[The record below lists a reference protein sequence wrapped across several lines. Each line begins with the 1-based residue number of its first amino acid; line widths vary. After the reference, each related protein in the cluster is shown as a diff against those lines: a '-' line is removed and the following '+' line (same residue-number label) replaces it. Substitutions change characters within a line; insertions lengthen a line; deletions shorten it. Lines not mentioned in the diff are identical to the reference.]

1 MKTLGLDEE
10 VASALQSFDGSETSA
25 AVAVDRIVEASATT
39 RFDLSKL
46 IATALRHAWLM
57 GRRSGGIFD
66 GPDQVR
72 NQNEDL
78 KHLRDAYRPA
88 FPHDPSEDTFMG
100 SAEELRARRVEYVHL
115 ALAPGSEA
123 SLCGEPGG
131 LVDDHRVAS
140 CPRCLEAIAAPGH
153 GK

>member
-1 MKTLGLDEE
+1 MTTPGLDEA
-10 VASALQSFDGSETSA
+10 VASALRSFDGSEASA
-25 AVAVDRIVEASATT
+25 AVANDRLVEASLTT
-39 RFDLSKL
+39 HFDLSML
-46 IATALRHAWLM
+46 VATALRHAWLM

-100 SAEELRARRVEYVHL
+100 SAEELRARRVEYVHV
-115 ALAPGSEA
+115 AFTPGSEA

-131 LVDDHRVAS
+131 VVDDHRVAS
-140 CPRCLEAIAAPGH
+140 CPRCLAIATPGH